1 MKSKILV
8 VMEPNLATWS
18 TIYAVFF
25 GDMNNIYSMYTK
37 SKEVAGHTEYSVIK
51 LNLPWVELL

>member
-1 MKSKILV
+1 
-8 VMEPNLATWS
+8 MEPNLATWS